1 MFRPFVKLITEVCQ
15 KNGWSLETFCDE
27 WVLRITNQEN
37 KVVTLV
43 GYSFPLN
50 THIAASL
57 ANDKGLTNDFLES
70 AKIPHIK
77 NHFIY
82 SDSLRARFRSDISLE
97 EDVEN
102 FLKEQD
108 FPIVVKPCKGQG
120 GQGVVLCKDKDELL
134 EATKNI
140 TTSEDVCLSPFEEG
154 EFETRVYILDDKIL
168 LAYKKRRVNNWK
180 HNLSSGTV
188 PQIIEIEGIP
198 EVVDLARKA
207 VKALGIRAASV
218 DVFDTRE
225 GLKILEVNNGIS
237 LAHFASLGEENH
249 KIAVDV
255 YERYLLKSFDIC
267 K

>member
-1 MFRPFVKLITEVCQ
+1 MCQ

-70 AKIPHIK
+70 TEIPHIK

-82 SDSLRARFRSDISLE
+82 PDSLRARLRSDISLE
-97 EDVEN
+97 EDIEN
-102 FLKEQD
+102 SLKEQD

-120 GQGVVLCKDKDELL
+120 GQGVILCKDKDELFKVN
-134 EATKNI
+134 KNI
-140 TTSEDVCLSPFEEG
+140 TISEDVCPSPFEESD
-154 EFETRVYILDDKIL
+154 FETRLFMLDDEVW
-168 LAYKKRRVNNWK
+168 LAYKKRRVNDWK
-180 HNLSSGTV
+180 HNLSQGVV
-188 PQIIEIEGIP
+188 PQIIEIEKIS

-225 GLKILEVNNGIS
+225 GFKILEVNNRIS
-237 LAHFASLGEENH
+237 LGHFASLGE
-249 KIAVDV
+249 
-255 YERYLLKSFDIC
+255 
-267 K
+267 